1 MMPTLLPSKETT
13 RREPYCMILGN
24 ASSVK
29 DPRDAQTS
37 GGMTEL
43 NKEPDV
49 NTVPAHHLSVGN

>member
-1 MMPTLLPSKETT
+1 MMPPILSPDDPT
-13 RREPYCMILGN
+13 RREAYGMILGS